1 MNLEIRYPT
10 GNSHRVEY
18 PGTLVS
24 IGRDPSC
31 DLVLSDAKCSRRH
44 AVIEN
49 GPSGLGVRDT
59 GSANGV
65 FLNGK
70 RIERATLREGDLL
83 RIGEVIIKVLG
94 DEEAEGT
101 VIVEAEDLKPL
112 PPPPMSARSQALTTT
127 EMSQVSADAIPRAG
141 PPPQQPKTPAPG
153 GPPAGSSA
161 RADPSPRVAGRRPD
175 SGPAV
180 AVGARGPRSRPLTIS
195 VLAILWALA
204 ALAWVAGGL
213 AGATSLGWSGLAALG
228 AAAGGLLLAAVSVL
242 LAFGLWTQSPWARPF
257 QIALAAFGVLA
268 CPFLPAAVTTLIYML
283 RPDVRAA
290 FQGKGDLEGP
300 GPADEATT
308 AGSAETA
315 FSLSILGMVFLGFV
329 ISAGLAWWAAHGGG
343 RAPVY

>member
-1 MNLEIRYPT
+1 MNFEIRYPT
-10 GNSHRVEY
+10 GSSHTVEY

-31 DLVLSDAKCSRRH
+31 DLVLNDAKCSRRH

-49 GPSGLGVRDT
+49 GPSGLAVRDT

-70 RIERATLREGDLL
+70 KVERASIQEGDLL

-94 DEEAEGT
+94 GGAEGT
-101 VIVEAEDLKPL
+101 MVVEAEDLPL
-112 PPPPMSARSQALTTT
+112 HPPPMSARSQALTTT
-127 EMSQVSADAIPRAG
+127 EIASLPAGAIPRAG
-141 PPPQQPKTPAPG
+141 PPPQQPKTP
-153 GPPAGSSA
+153 PPMESPPIGSSA
-161 RADPSPRVAGRRPD
+161 RADPSPGVVGWRAA
-175 SGPAV
+175 SGPAA
-180 AVGARGPRSRPLTIS
+180 AVGPRGPRPRPLTIS

-204 ALAWVAGGL
+204 ALAWAAGGL
-213 AGATSLGWSGLAALG
+213 AVATSLGWSGLLALG

-257 QIALAAFGVLA
+257 QIAMAVLGILA

-283 RPDVRAA
+283 RPDVRSA
-290 FQGKGDLEGP
+290 FRGKGDFEGP
-300 GPADEATT
+300 ALADEASA

-329 ISAGLAWWAAHGGG
+329 LSAVLAWWGALGG